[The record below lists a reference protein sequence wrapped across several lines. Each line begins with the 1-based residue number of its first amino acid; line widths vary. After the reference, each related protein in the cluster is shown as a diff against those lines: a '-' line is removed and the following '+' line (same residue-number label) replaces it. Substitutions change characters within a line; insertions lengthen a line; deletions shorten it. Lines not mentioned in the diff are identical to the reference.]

1 MERTRQTLGDLAR
14 LTALF
19 DWLVRDHQEI
29 GLLLDRAEGGGPHA
43 GLDAAAFESFR
54 ARLLRHIAIE
64 EKVLFPAVQ
73 EARGGAPLAHR
84 RRLRVEHAA
93 LTSLLVPTPDLALV
107 SELRRLLEPHDEL
120 EEGPGGVY
128 EECMAALGERWRDV
142 LDRARSYP
150 AVKVAAHFDGR
161 GTVRTAAAALER
173 AVRVTSSGAP

>member
-1 MERTRQTLGDLAR
+1 M
-14 LTALF
+14 TALL

-29 GLLLDRAEGGGPHA
+29 DALLDRAERGGPQA

-73 EARGGAPLAHR
+73 EARGGEPLGRR

-93 LTSLLVPTPDLALV
+93 ITSLLVPTPDRALV
-107 SELRRLLEPHDEL
+107 GELRRLLQPHDEL
-120 EEGPGGVY
+120 EEGRGGVY
-128 EECMAALGERWRDV
+128 EECMAALGDRWRDV
-142 LDRARSYP
+142 LDRAESYP

-161 GTVRTAAAALER
+161 GTVRTAAAALAKAQR
-173 AVRVTSSGAP
+173 IASR